1 MTTHNADRTKQDAGR
16 KTHNVDI
23 PGSKSIAARALVC
36 RLLGGHDTVLTNLPD
51 CGDTRGMLRLT
62 EAVRKSQRTTHNAQ
76 HTTHTVDIGEGG
88 TTLRFGMAACA
99 SISGLDIT
107 LTGSPR
113 LMERPHATLVQAL
126 RDMGADITFLDA
138 ESTPLK
144 DNEASE
150 GVARAIRIRG
160 RELSGGTIRLDG
172 SVSSQYLSALMLAAP
187 TWKADTRFILE
198 GHIVS
203 RPYIEMTAG
212 VMRAFGADVVNGEEI
227 TVRAS
232 GYAQCARYDIEGDWS
247 GASYFFE
254 LLLIAEALGLGL
266 PDFLMPTLK
275 SPAESLQG
283 DSRVAAIFA
292 EASRLLPADRT
303 THNSQL
309 STHNLQLNL
318 TDAPDLV
325 PAVAAGLC
333 VAGIPFRIEGVAHL
347 RHKESD
353 RMAAIA
359 SELRRLGYVIAC
371 GGDSMEWDGTRCEP
385 EHAPLIRTYRDHR
398 MAMAFA
404 PARLA
409 FPDLRIEDPTVVEKS
424 FPDFWNQISAACPFM
439 ERRLPDAAQKQNLSN
454 D

>member
-1 MTTHNADRTKQDAGR
+1 MMNDI
-16 KTHNVDI
+16 NI

-62 EAVRKSQRTTHNAQ
+62 EAVRQAQRKGSDAESTPQ
-76 HTTHTVDIGEGG
+76 TVDIGEGG

-99 SISGLDIT
+99 SIPGLDII

-113 LMERPHATLVQAL
+113 LMERPHDTLIRAL
-126 RDMGADITFLDA
+126 RDMGADITPLPA
-138 ESTPLK
+138 ENALC
-144 DNEASE
+144 
-150 GVARAIRIRG
+150 IRG

-172 SVSSQYLSALMLAAP
+172 SVSSQYLSALMLSAP
-187 TWKADTRFILE
+187 TWKTDTRFLLE
-198 GHIVS
+198 GNVVS

-212 VMRAFGADVVNGEEI
+212 VMRAFGADVSIFPDSRPETTPKIPTPDSHFEVS
-227 TVRAS
+227 VRAT

-254 LLLIAEALGLGL
+254 LRLIAQALGIEL
-266 PDFLMPTLK
+266 PDFGMPTLK

-292 EASRLLPADRT
+292 EASRLLDTDDT
-303 THNSQL
+303 TTPDAKRRNIH
-309 STHNLQLNL
+309 LNL
-318 TDAPDLV
+318 NDAPDLV
-325 PAVAAGLC
+325 PAVAVGLC
-333 VAGIPFRIEGVAHL
+333 VAGITFRIDGVAHL

-359 SELRRLGYVIAC
+359 AELRRLGFVIST
-371 GGDSMEWDGTRCEP
+371 GDDSMLWDGSRCEP
-385 EHAPLIRTYRDHR
+385 EAQPLIRTYKDHR

-409 FPDLRIEDPTVVEKS
+409 FTSLGIEDPSVVEKS
-424 FPDFWNQISAACPFM
+424 FPDFWTQLKAACTQSDDL
-439 ERRLPDAAQKQNLSN
+439 RLKTED
-454 D
+454 

>member
-1 MTTHNADRTKQDAGR
+1 MTTI
-16 KTHNVDI
+16 DI

-51 CGDTRGMLRLT
+51 CGDTRGMLLLT
-62 EAVRKSQRTTHNAQ
+62 EAVRHAIAAGEPA
-76 HTTHTVDIGEGG
+76 TVDIGEGG

-107 LTGSPR
+107 LVGSPR
-113 LMERPHATLVQAL
+113 LIERPHDTLIHAL
-126 RDMGADITFLDA
+126 RDMGADLTLLP
-138 ESTPLK
+138 EQ
-144 DNEASE
+144 N
-150 GVARAIRIRG
+150 AIHIRG
-160 RELSGGTIRLDG
+160 RELSGGVLRLDG

-198 GHIVS
+198 GHVVS

-212 VMRAFGADVVNGEEI
+212 VMRAFGADVQVG
-227 TVRAS
+227 THGPCVRAT

-254 LLLIAEALGLGL
+254 LRLIAAALGLDI
-266 PDFLMPTLK
+266 PDFEMPALK
-275 SPAESLQG
+275 APAESLQG

-292 EASRLLPADRT
+292 QASRLLRT
-303 THNSQL
+303 TPSATCHAL
-309 STHNLQLNL
+309 RTEHYAINLN
-318 TDAPDLV
+318 DAPDLV
-325 PAVAAGLC
+325 PAVAVGLC
-333 VAGIPFRIEGVAHL
+333 VSGIPFRIDGVAHL

-359 SELRRLGYVIAC
+359 TELRRLGYVLTT
-371 GGDSMEWDGTRCEP
+371 GDDCMAWEGSRCEHEP
-385 EHAPLIRTYRDHR
+385 QPVIRTYQDHR

-409 FPDLRIEDPTVVEKS
+409 FPDLGIEDPSVVEKS
-424 FPDFWNQISAACPFM
+424 FPDFWNQLKAACPHS
-439 ERRLPDAAQKQNLSN
+439 ED
-454 D
+454 